1 MHGAQSF
8 EVNPGILESE
18 PEGKLWKR
26 VLHEAVLDI
35 EHGVQFFALE
45 FEAVQTR
52 YKRHWK
58 GLKKAER
65 LGFSTKFQRTKLQV
79 ARGRLR
85 EIERRLDSAEE
96 FFFDAHSNFPFVCS
110 VFGYDARSARAR
122 VRKMLDPIGQDRLK
136 LRRFND
142 SHKEVLV
149 VVAAS

>member
-1 MHGAQSF
+1 MRYQN
-8 EVNPGILESE
+8 VCLE
-18 PEGKLWKR
+18 
-26 VLHEAVLDI
+26 
-35 EHGVQFFALE
+35 ALGYTLPDE
-45 FEAVQTR
+45 LVTSA
-52 YKRHWK
+52 
-58 GLKKAER
+58 
-65 LGFSTKFQRTKLQV
+65 
-79 ARGRLR
+79 